1 MEALM
6 CPLMF
11 AARAGLLHAVAGG
24 IPQDCGDDARGEEA
38 RADLTAGDFTRGA
51 ARAAAAAAASVPDR
65 IQSTES
71 YSNRYF
77 SFASLNAY

>member
-6 CPLMF
+6 CLLMF

-51 ARAAAAAAASVPDR
+51 ARAAAASVPDR